1 MASRGCW
8 AQTVASAWEGHL
20 SGEGSRDLGAGE
32 LSCMSGFVTGECP
45 NSCAYGTGRQRL
57 APTLERR
64 AWRVKRISGA
74 YCTQMDLFTCI

>member
-8 AQTVASAWEGHL
+8 GRTVASAWAGHL

-32 LSCMSGFVTGECP
+32 LSCMNGFVPGACP
-45 NSCAYGTGRQRL
+45 NSCALRTGWQRL
-57 APTLERR
+57 APTPEQR

-74 YCTQMDLFTCI
+74 YRTQMDLFTYI